1 MFELSPETIVPTG
14 HSESKPASSM
24 ATRVQTAS
32 DENVV
37 LSMTPAELDALTD
50 IVLNAPPTKLVDEEM
65 AEHLLRKLIQ
75 LQREMLF
82 TSPE

>member
-1 MFELSPETIVPTG
+1 MFELSPETNVAKG
-14 HSESKPASSM
+14 HPESKPDPSKA
-24 ATRVQTAS
+24 ARVLADN

>member
-1 MFELSPETIVPTG
+1 MFELSPETIVPIG
-14 HSESKPASSM
+14 HPESKPDSSM
-24 ATRVQTAS
+24 ATRVKAAS
-32 DENVV
+32 DETVV
-37 LSMTPAELDALTD
+37 MRMTPAELDALTD

>member
-14 HSESKPASSM
+14 HPESKPDSSM
-24 ATRVQTAS
+24 ATRVKAESNET
-32 DENVV
+32 VV
-37 LSMTPAELDALTD
+37 MRMTPAELDALTD